1 MKGNTFNPE
10 NEIMTIKEVS
20 SYLKLADRTILKM
33 ANMNQIPSVKI
44 ANQWRFMRSIIDDW
58 LISRMKVLPGNDLL
72 HLVSGPKELIQ
83 FEKIIQ
89 EKYVVMN
96 LKAGSIEEILFE
108 LIKPLINEGHIEDEM
123 DYLKKLLSREKLLST
138 GIGRGVAIPHLRNP
152 GEQLVK
158 QPAVVIG
165 ICRDGTDFNAIDG
178 EKTYVFFLISTDS
191 ETLHVRIIAKL
202 SRLFI
207 NGENIA
213 KILDAD
219 SAQSVVDALLAIEK
233 TLK

>member
-1 MKGNTFNPE
+1 
-10 NEIMTIKEVS
+10 MTIKEVS